1 MGFIERT
8 YTNVMGFLDGVAET
22 QFAAVAA
29 QIGTSGQILAAI
41 VTIFLLIN
49 MGTQTYRIDAG
60 PALAFIAKIVLIA
73 AFMTS
78 WTHFNSIFRALESMF
93 SGVSASMLQS
103 ATDNPSV
110 TSFAAALDGMID
122 KLASFAN
129 VTAGTMNI
137 LGSVI
142 NGIMLVFMA
151 LFGAIGLIMLVIA
164 KVVLTLLLSIAP
176 FAIFATL
183 AQATKSYFETWLT
196 ALVTFL
202 MFPVILAG
210 VLATVLAMGNQTI
223 DHLEAGSITNLGAV
237 TPILMVIIIGII
249 LFIAAPLVVTMLT
262 GSFQLGGMIGA
273 VGHKMTGSG
282 RMAGR
287 GTSAAAHQAASVAK
301 DTAGYMK
308 NPIANTRDA
317 SIDRAAQLSRIQ
329 ERVQR
334 YSVR

>member
-1 MGFIERT
+1 
-8 YTNVMGFLDGVAET
+8 MGFLDGVAHT

-29 QIGTSGQILAAI
+29 QIGTSGQILATI
-41 VTIFLLIN
+41 VTIMLLIN
-49 MGTQTYRIDAG
+49 LGTQTYRADVG
-60 PALAFIAKIVLIA
+60 PTLVFIVKIVLIA

-78 WTHFNSIFRALESMF
+78 WTHFNSIFTALESMF
-93 SGVSASMLQS
+93 SGVSASMLMS
-103 ATDNPSV
+103 ATHSSSV

-183 AQATKSYFETWLT
+183 TEATKSYFETWLS

-210 VLATVLAMGNQTI
+210 VLATVLAMGNDTVR
-223 DHLEAGSITNLGAV
+223 HLEAGTISNLGAV

-249 LFIAAPLVVTMLT
+249 LFLAAPLVVTMLT

-273 VGHKMTGSG
+273 VGHKMTGG
-282 RMAGR
+282 RTMAGR
-287 GTSAAAHQAASVAK
+287 GAGSAAHQAARGATHVAK

-334 YSVR
+334 YSAR